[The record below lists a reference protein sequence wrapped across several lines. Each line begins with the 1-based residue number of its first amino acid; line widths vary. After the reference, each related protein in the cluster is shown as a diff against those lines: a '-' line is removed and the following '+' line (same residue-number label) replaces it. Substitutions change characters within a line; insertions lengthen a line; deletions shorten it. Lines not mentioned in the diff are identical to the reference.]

1 MKNNMEVYMEYIVL
15 AIIIVVFAMAAV
27 LIIKSKKKSEN
38 NIQESSIL
46 PAINK
51 SGETVATDER
61 LQEIVIQMETLP
73 VESINDHNKL
83 VEITDSKILARVDNL
98 VPQLAQV
105 RNAAHNAAQAV
116 KKSGE
121 ILYKIDIP
129 MNALVKSKEKE
140 GAFRAFSRGANG
152 IQKNA
157 NLIPQKMQ
165 QGTEIVANTASAA
178 MGIAS
183 MVVGQYYMSQINA
196 ELGVISDGISK
207 ISDFQNNEYRSRVFS
222 LVAHIKKIAD
232 FQVEI
237 LENEELRLSKI
248 SQLDSLEEECTKL
261 LGQANL
267 TLVDYSEKRDLDY
280 DSYEKELKEAQKWY
294 MYQKSLTEVLYRIS
308 DLRYTLHLGA
318 VSREQCVALL
328 PTYSRQVEE
337 TKQRLAAWHNDTTQS
352 LKIDTC
358 EMRRK
363 REGLDGVIHFI
374 PGLFNDNF
382 NFKAIEE
389 NTAEMIKT
397 QSEEHHDLREYDT
410 SDLYSEDVQLIVK
423 GEKLYYLPSDD
434 KKADCETNN
443 LD

>member
-1 MKNNMEVYMEYIVL
+1 MEYIVP
-15 AIIIVVFAMAAV
+15 AITIIAVIATVIV

-38 NIQESSIL
+38 DGQEASRL
-46 PAINK
+46 PTINK
-51 SGETVATDER
+51 SEELVTTDNR

-73 VESINDHNKL
+73 IESITDHNKL
-83 VEITDSKILARVDNL
+83 VEITDSKVLARVDNL

-105 RNAAHNAAQAV
+105 RNVAQNAMRAAREN
-116 KKSGE
+116 GE
-121 ILYKIDIP
+121 VLYKAVIP
-129 MNALVKSKEKE
+129 NGAKLTDSKAMA
-140 GAFRAFSRGANG
+140 GAVRGFYRGADG
-152 IQKNA
+152 IQGHA
-157 NLIPQKMQ
+157 NFVAQQAQK
-165 QGTEIVANTASAA
+165 GTEIVANTASAA
-178 MGIAS
+178 MGVAS

-196 ELGVISDGISK
+196 ELGAISDGISK

-337 TKQRLAAWHNDTTQS
+337 TQQRLAAWHNDTTQR
-352 LKIDTC
+352 LKIDTS
-358 EMRRK
+358 EIRRK

-397 QSEEHHDLREYDT
+397 QSEEHNDWCEYDT

-423 GEKLYYLPSDD
+423 GEKLYYLPSD
-434 KKADCETNN
+434 KKTINE
-443 LD
+443 

>member
-1 MKNNMEVYMEYIVL
+1 MEYIVP
-15 AIIIVVFAMAAV
+15 AITIIAMIATVIV

-38 NIQESSIL
+38 DGQEASRL
-46 PAINK
+46 PTINK
-51 SGETVATDER
+51 SGELVTTDNR

-73 VESINDHNKL
+73 IESITDHNKL
-83 VEITDSKILARVDNL
+83 VEITDSKVLARVDNL

-105 RNAAHNAAQAV
+105 RNVAQNAMRAAREN
-116 KKSGE
+116 GE
-121 ILYKIDIP
+121 VLYKAVIP
-129 MNALVKSKEKE
+129 NGAKLTDSKAMA
-140 GAFRAFSRGANG
+140 GAVRGFYRGADG
-152 IQKNA
+152 IQGHA
-157 NLIPQKMQ
+157 NFVAQQAQK
-165 QGTEIVANTASAA
+165 GTEIVANTASAA
-178 MGIAS
+178 MGVAS

-196 ELGVISDGISK
+196 ELGAISDGISK

-237 LENEELRLSKI
+237 LENKELRLSKI

-337 TKQRLAAWHNDTTQS
+337 TQQRLAAWHNDTTQR
-352 LKIDTC
+352 LKIDTS
-358 EMRRK
+358 EIRR
-363 REGLDGVIHFI
+363 
-374 PGLFNDNF
+374 
-382 NFKAIEE
+382 
-389 NTAEMIKT
+389 
-397 QSEEHHDLREYDT
+397 
-410 SDLYSEDVQLIVK
+410 
-423 GEKLYYLPSDD
+423 
-434 KKADCETNN
+434 
-443 LD
+443 

>member
-1 MKNNMEVYMEYIVL
+1 MEYIVL
-15 AIIIVVFAMAAV
+15 SIAIVAVIAAVTV

-38 NIQESSIL
+38 DGQEASRL
-46 PAINK
+46 PTVNK
-51 SGETVATDER
+51 SGEMVTTDNR

-73 VESINDHNKL
+73 IESITDHNKL
-83 VEITDSKILARVDNL
+83 VEITDSKVLAHVDNL

-105 RNAAHNAAQAV
+105 RNVAQNAVQAAREN
-116 KKSGE
+116 GE
-121 ILYKIDIP
+121 VLYKAVIP
-129 MNALVKSKEKE
+129 NGAKLTDSKAMA
-140 GAFRAFSRGANG
+140 GAVRGFYRGADG
-152 IQKNA
+152 IQGHA
-157 NLIPQKMQ
+157 NFVAQQAQK
-165 QGTEIVANTASAA
+165 GTEIVANTASAA
-178 MGIAS
+178 MGVAS

-196 ELGVISDGISK
+196 ELGVINDGISK

-267 TLVDYSEKRDLDY
+267 TLVNYSEKRDLDY

-337 TKQRLAAWHNDTTQS
+337 TQQRLAAWHNNTTQR
-352 LKIDTC
+352 LKIDTS
-358 EMRRK
+358 EIRRK

-397 QSEEHHDLREYDT
+397 QSEEHHDLCEYDT

-423 GEKLYYLPSDD
+423 GEKLYYLPRD
-434 KKADCETNN
+434 KGTIIE
-443 LD
+443 

>member
-1 MKNNMEVYMEYIVL
+1 
-15 AIIIVVFAMAAV
+15 MAGAV
-27 LIIKSKKKSEN
+27 R
-38 NIQESSIL
+38 
-46 PAINK
+46 
-51 SGETVATDER
+51 GF
-61 LQEIVIQMETLP
+61 
-73 VESINDHNKL
+73 
-83 VEITDSKILARVDNL
+83 
-98 VPQLAQV
+98 
-105 RNAAHNAAQAV
+105 
-116 KKSGE
+116 
-121 ILYKIDIP
+121 Y
-129 MNALVKSKEKE
+129 
-140 GAFRAFSRGANG
+140 RGADG
-152 IQKNA
+152 IQGHA
-157 NLIPQKMQ
+157 NFVAQQAQK
-165 QGTEIVANTASAA
+165 GTEIVANTASAA
-178 MGIAS
+178 MGVAS

-196 ELGVISDGISK
+196 ELGVINDGISK

-267 TLVDYSEKRDLDY
+267 TLVNYSEKRDLDY

-337 TKQRLAAWHNDTTQS
+337 TQQRLAAWHSDTTQR
-352 LKIDTC
+352 LKIDTS
-358 EMRRK
+358 EIRRK

-397 QSEEHHDLREYDT
+397 QSEERHDWREYDT
-410 SDLYSEDVQLIVK
+410 TELYSEDVQLIVK
-423 GEKLYYLPSDD
+423 GEKLYYLPSD
-434 KKADCETNN
+434 KGTIIE
-443 LD
+443 